1 MEDRE
6 QDGCAALLHIYYIY
20 IYIYIYICV
29 YVKLQKCVVLH
40 NSQFIRSFS
49 FISSY
54 IFRFVYRLFLEWFV
68 CTIVS
73 ALKVTRSRYYK

>member
-6 QDGCAALLHIYYIY
+6 QDGCAALLYIYIYYIY
-20 IYIYIYICV
+20 IYIRM

-73 ALKVTRSRYYK
+73 ALKVTRFRITNSS